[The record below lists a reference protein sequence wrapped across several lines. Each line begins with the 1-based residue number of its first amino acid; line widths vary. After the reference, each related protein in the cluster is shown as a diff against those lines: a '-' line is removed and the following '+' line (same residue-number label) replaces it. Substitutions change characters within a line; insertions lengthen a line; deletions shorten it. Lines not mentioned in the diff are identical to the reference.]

1 MLRRLRRT
9 TPVLPVLILVLGLTA
24 TVAGALLVD
33 RLGDIRDRQRFDS
46 VVDQANN
53 ALGGQLQTYVAI
65 LHAGAGLFAASQ
77 EVTHDEFRAF
87 AERVDLSGRY
97 VGIQGLGFSARIP
110 PGGDAALAARMR
122 AGGRPAFTFHRPP
135 GPPADE
141 RHAVL
146 FLEPEDA
153 RNRAAIGFDMYA
165 DPVRRQA
172 MARARDTGLAAM
184 SGKVELIQE
193 IDADKQAGFL
203 IYEPVYVGGD
213 RPETQ
218 EARRSALLG
227 FVYAPFRADDL
238 LQAVFA
244 GIDQGEFGYAVYNG
258 EVAPENLLAA
268 SLPPGGAVPVSA
280 MSATRQVSVAGGTW
294 TIVYEA
300 GPRFGPSAAHQLA
313 WVFAFGGLLATG
325 LVAIATW
332 RQGKARMA
340 AERELSARTAI
351 EARQKLLLDEL
362 NHRVKNTL
370 ATVQS
375 IAAQSLRQT
384 GDVESVRRNFEDRL
398 IALSHAHNLLTRD
411 AWRGANLAELA
422 EIELRP
428 YAGADGA
435 RIEIV
440 GPAAWL
446 SPNTA
451 VAMSMALHELTTN
464 AVKYGALSNAE
475 GHAALEWTL
484 TPVSADQ
491 ERLTLVWEEHGGP
504 PVTPPK
510 RRGFGSRLIVG
521 GLAHQLDGEVD
532 LSFRPQGVR
541 CVITFLAPSQV
552 ANEMMAVGQVA

>member
-1 MLRRLRRT
+1 LAGRSISTVLRRLRRT
-9 TPVLPVLILVLGLTA
+9 TPVLPILIVILGLAA
-24 TVAGALLVD
+24 TVSGALLVD
-33 RLGDIRDRQRFDS
+33 RVGDVRDRQRFDS
-46 VVDQANN
+46 VVDQANT
-53 ALGGQLQTYVAI
+53 ALNGQLQTYVAI

-97 VGIQGLGFSARIP
+97 GGIQGLGYSAQIAPER
-110 PGGDAALAARMR
+110 GGV
-122 AGGRPAFTFHRPP
+122 PA
-135 GPPADE
+135 

-153 RNRAAIGFDMYA
+153 RNQIAIGLDMYA
-165 DPVRRQA
+165 EPVRREA

-184 SGKVELIQE
+184 SGKVELVQE
-193 IDADKQAGFL
+193 IDENKQAGFL
-203 IYEPVYVGGD
+203 IYEPVYAGGAP
-213 RPETQ
+213 PETL
-218 EARRSALLG
+218 EARRSALRG

-238 LQAVFA
+238 LEAVFA
-244 GIDQGEFGYAVYNG
+244 AVDQREFGYAVYNG
-258 EVAPENLLAA
+258 DIAPENLLAA
-268 SLPPGGAVPVSA
+268 SVRTAADGAAPGL
-280 MSATRQVSVAGGTW
+280 SATRQVSVAGGSW

-300 GPRFGPSAAHQLA
+300 GSGFATSAAHGLA
-313 WVFAFGGLLATG
+313 WVFACGGLLATA
-325 LVAIATW
+325 LVAVATW

-340 AERELSARTAI
+340 AERELAARTAI

-428 YAGADGA
+428 YAGADRS

-440 GPAAWL
+440 GPAVWL

-464 AVKYGALSNAE
+464 AVKYGALSNPT
-475 GHAALEWTL
+475 GHVSLEWTL
-484 TPVSADQ
+484 SDAGAEQ
-491 ERLTLVWEEHGGP
+491 ERLTLIWEEQGGP
-504 PVTPPK
+504 PVAPPK

-521 GLAHQLDGEVD
+521 GLAHQLDGEVQ
-532 LSFRPQGVR
+532 LTFPVEGVR
-541 CVITFLAPSQV
+541 CVITFLAPRQV
-552 ANEMMAVGQVA
+552 AAEMMAVGQVA

>member
-1 MLRRLRRT
+1 MAGSSFSTALRRLRRT
-9 TPVLPVLILVLGLTA
+9 TPVLPILIVALGLAA
-24 TVAGALLVD
+24 TLSGALMVD
-33 RLGDIRDRQRFDS
+33 RVGDVRDRQRFDS
-46 VVDQANN
+46 LADQAND

-77 EVTHDEFRAF
+77 TVTRDEFRAF
-87 AERVDLSGRY
+87 AERVDLGGRY
-97 VGIQGLGFSARIP
+97 GGIQGLGYSAQITPER
-110 PGGDAALAARMR
+110 GGAEA
-122 AGGRPAFTFHRPP
+122 
-135 GPPADE
+135 

-153 RNRAAIGFDMYA
+153 RNRMAIGLDMYA
-165 DPVRRQA
+165 EPVRREA
-172 MARARDTGLAAM
+172 MSRARDTGLAAM
-184 SGKVELIQE
+184 SGKVELVQE
-193 IDADKQAGFL
+193 IDEHRQAGFL
-203 IYEPVYVGGD
+203 IYEPVYAGGA
-213 RPETQ
+213 PPATL
-218 EARRSALLG
+218 EARRSALAG
-227 FVYAPFRADDL
+227 FLYAPFRAGDL
-238 LQAVFA
+238 LQAVFD
-244 GIDQGEFGYAVYNG
+244 GIDQREFDYAVYNG
-258 EVAPENLLAA
+258 EIAPDNLLAA
-268 SLPPGGAVPVSA
+268 SAPASALDAGQASGLFAV
-280 MSATRQVSVAGGTW
+280 RQVSVAGGTW
-294 TIVYEA
+294 TIVYRA
-300 GPRFGPSAAHQLA
+300 GPGFGFSAAHELA
-313 WVFAFGGLLATG
+313 WIFACGGLLATG
-325 LVAIATW
+325 LVAVATW

-340 AERELSARTAI
+340 AERELAARIAI

-428 YAGADGA
+428 YAGPDGA
-435 RIEIV
+435 RIEII
-440 GPAAWL
+440 GPAVWL

-464 AVKYGALSNAE
+464 AVKYGALSNPT
-475 GHAALEWTL
+475 GHVALEWTL
-484 TPVSADQ
+484 SEATAEQ
-491 ERLTLVWEEHGGP
+491 ERLTLIWEEQGGP

-532 LSFRPQGVR
+532 LTFPAQGVR
-541 CVITFLAPSQV
+541 CVITFLTPRQV
-552 ANEMMAVGQVA
+552 AAEMMAVGKVA

>member
-1 MLRRLRRT
+1 LAGRSLSTTLRRLRRT
-9 TPVLPVLILVLGLTA
+9 TPVLPILIVILGLAA
-24 TVAGALLVD
+24 TLSGALVVD
-33 RLGDIRDRQRFDS
+33 RLGDVRDRQRFSS

-53 ALGGQLQTYVAI
+53 ALDGRFQTYVAI
-65 LHAGAGLFAASQ
+65 LHAAAGLFAASQ
-77 EVTHDEFRAF
+77 TVDHDEFRAF
-87 AERVDLSGRY
+87 AERVDLRGRY
-97 VGIQGLGFSARIP
+97 GGIQGLGYSAQT
-110 PGGDAALAARMR
+110 AAE
-122 AGGRPAFTFHRPP
+122 GRGTPA
-135 GPPADE
+135 

-153 RNRAAIGFDMYA
+153 RNQIAIGLDMYA
-165 DPVRRQA
+165 EPVRREA

-184 SGKVELIQE
+184 SGKVELVQE
-193 IDADKQAGFL
+193 IDENKQAGFL
-203 IYEPVYVGGD
+203 IYEPVYAGGEP
-213 RPETQ
+213 PETL
-218 EARRSALLG
+218 EARRSALRG

-238 LQAVFA
+238 LEAVFA
-244 GIDQGEFGYAVYNG
+244 GVDQREFGYAVYNG
-258 EVAPENLLAA
+258 EIAPENLLAA
-268 SLPPGGAVPVSA
+268 SDRAGDGDAPGL
-280 MSATRQVSVAGGTW
+280 SATRQVSVAGGAW

-300 GPRFGPSAAHQLA
+300 GSGFATSAAHGLA

-332 RQGKARMA
+332 RQGSARMA
-340 AERELSARTAI
+340 AERELAARTAI

-428 YAGADGA
+428 YAGADGS

-440 GPAAWL
+440 GPAVWL

-464 AVKYGALSNAE
+464 AVKYGALSNST
-475 GHAALEWTL
+475 GHVALEWSL
-484 TPVSADQ
+484 SGAGAEQ
-491 ERLTLVWEEHGGP
+491 ERLTLMWEEHGGP

-521 GLAHQLDGEVD
+521 GLAHQLDGQVE
-532 LSFRPQGVR
+532 LTFPAEGAR
-541 CVITFLAPSQV
+541 CVITFLAPRQV
-552 ANEMMAVGQVA
+552 AAEIMAVGQVA

>member
-1 MLRRLRRT
+1 MREWCTHERCEEGAGLLGRSLSTALRRLRRT
-9 TPVLPVLILVLGLTA
+9 TPVLPILIVILGLAA
-24 TVAGALLVD
+24 TLSGALLVE
-33 RLGDIRDRQRFDS
+33 RIGDVRDRQRFDNI
-46 VVDQANN
+46 VDQANT

-65 LHAGAGLFAASQ
+65 LHAGAGLFAASK
-77 EVTHDEFRAF
+77 EVTHDEFQAF

-97 VGIQGLGFSARIP
+97 VGIQGLGYSAQIAP
-110 PGGDAALAARMR
+110 EGP
-122 AGGRPAFTFHRPP
+122 GRPA
-135 GPPADE
+135 

-153 RNRAAIGFDMYA
+153 RNQIAIGLDMYA
-165 DPVRRQA
+165 EPVRREA
-172 MARARDTGLAAM
+172 MSRARDTGLAAM
-184 SGKVELIQE
+184 SGKVELVQE
-193 IDADKQAGFL
+193 IDENKQAGFL
-203 IYEPVYVGGD
+203 IYEPVYAGGGL
-213 RPETQ
+213 PGTVE
-218 EARRSALLG
+218 ERRSALLG
-227 FVYAPFRADDL
+227 FVYAPFRAGDL
-238 LQAVFA
+238 LQAVFS
-244 GIDQGEFGYAVYNG
+244 GIDRSEFDYAVYNG

-268 SLPPGGAVPVSA
+268 SVPDRRQASA
-280 MSATRQVSVAGGTW
+280 SDMTTVRQVSVAGGAW
-294 TIVYEA
+294 TIVYRA
-300 GPRFGPSAAHQLA
+300 GPDFGSSAAHGLA
-313 WVFAFGGLLATG
+313 WVFACGGLLATG
-325 LVAIATW
+325 LVAVATW
-332 RQGKARMA
+332 RQGAARMA
-340 AERELSARTAI
+340 AERELAARTAI

-428 YAGADGA
+428 YAGTDGA

-440 GPAAWL
+440 GPAVWL

-464 AVKYGALSNAE
+464 AVKYGALSNPT
-475 GHAALEWTL
+475 GHVALEWTL
-484 TPVSADQ
+484 SEAGAEQ
-491 ERLTLVWEEHGGP
+491 ERLTLVWTEHGGP

-521 GLAHQLDGEVD
+521 GLAHQLDGEVE
-532 LSFRPQGVR
+532 LTFPVGGVR
-541 CVITFLAPSQV
+541 CVITFLAPRQV
-552 ANEMMAVGQVA
+552 TAEMMAVGQVA

>member
-9 TPVLPVLILVLGLTA
+9 TPVLPILIVILGLAA
-24 TVAGALLVD
+24 TVSGALLVD
-33 RLGDIRDRQRFDS
+33 RVGDVRDRQRFDS
-46 VVDQANN
+46 VVDQANT
-53 ALGGQLQTYVAI
+53 ALNGQLQTYVAI

-97 VGIQGLGFSARIP
+97 GGIQGLGYSAQIAPER
-110 PGGDAALAARMR
+110 GGV
-122 AGGRPAFTFHRPP
+122 PA
-135 GPPADE
+135 

-153 RNRAAIGFDMYA
+153 RNQIAIGLDMYA
-165 DPVRRQA
+165 EPVRREA

-184 SGKVELIQE
+184 SGKVELVQE
-193 IDADKQAGFL
+193 IDENKQAGFL
-203 IYEPVYVGGD
+203 IYEPVYAGGAP
-213 RPETQ
+213 PETL
-218 EARRSALLG
+218 EARRSALRG

-238 LQAVFA
+238 LEAVFA
-244 GIDQGEFGYAVYNG
+244 AVDQREFGYAVYNG
-258 EVAPENLLAA
+258 DIAPENLLAA
-268 SLPPGGAVPVSA
+268 SVRTAADGAAPGL
-280 MSATRQVSVAGGTW
+280 SATRQVSVAGGSW

-300 GPRFGPSAAHQLA
+300 GSGFATSAAHGLA
-313 WVFAFGGLLATG
+313 WVFACGGLLATA
-325 LVAIATW
+325 LVAVATW

-340 AERELSARTAI
+340 AERELAARTAI

-428 YAGADGA
+428 YAGADRS

-440 GPAAWL
+440 GPAVWL

-464 AVKYGALSNAE
+464 AVKYGALSNPT
-475 GHAALEWTL
+475 GHVSLEWTL
-484 TPVSADQ
+484 SDAGAEQ
-491 ERLTLVWEEHGGP
+491 ERLTLIWEEQGGP
-504 PVTPPK
+504 PVAPPK

-521 GLAHQLDGEVD
+521 GLAHQLDGEVQ
-532 LSFRPQGVR
+532 LTFPVEGVR
-541 CVITFLAPSQV
+541 CVITFLAPRQV
-552 ANEMMAVGQVA
+552 AAEMMAVGQVA

>member
-1 MLRRLRRT
+1 MHEWCTQRRCGEGADLAGRSHSTALRRLRRT
-9 TPVLPVLILVLGLTA
+9 TPVLPILIVILGLAA
-24 TVAGALLVD
+24 TLSGALLVD
-33 RLGDIRDRQRFDS
+33 RLGDVRDRQRFNS

-53 ALGGQLQTYVAI
+53 ALDGRLETYVAI
-65 LHAGAGLFAASQ
+65 LHAAAGLFAAS
-77 EVTHDEFRAF
+77 ETVNHDEFRAF
-87 AERVDLSGRY
+87 AERVDLRGRY
-97 VGIQGLGFSARIP
+97 GGIQGLGYSAQIATEGR
-110 PGGDAALAARMR
+110 GTR
-122 AGGRPAFTFHRPP
+122 A
-135 GPPADE
+135 

-153 RNRAAIGFDMYA
+153 RNQIAIGLDMYA
-165 DPVRRQA
+165 EPVRREA

-184 SGKVELIQE
+184 SGKVELVQE
-193 IDADKQAGFL
+193 IDEHKQAGFL
-203 IYEPVYVGGD
+203 IYEPVYVGGEPPATLD
-213 RPETQ
+213 V
-218 EARRSALLG
+218 RRRTLAG

-244 GIDQGEFGYAVYNG
+244 GVDQSEFGYAVYNG
-258 EVAPENLLAA
+258 EVARENLLAA
-268 SLPPGGAVPVSA
+268 SAPDKGGAGAAGLSA
-280 MSATRQVSVAGGTW
+280 VRQVSVAGGVW
-294 TIVYEA
+294 TIVYRA
-300 GPRFGPSAAHQLA
+300 GPGFGSSAAHQLA
-313 WVFAFGGLLATG
+313 WIFAFGGLLATG

-332 RQGKARMA
+332 RQGSARMA
-340 AERELSARTAI
+340 AERELAARTAI

-428 YAGADGA
+428 YAGADGS

-440 GPAAWL
+440 GPAVWL

-464 AVKYGALSNAE
+464 AVKYGALSNPT
-475 GHAALEWTL
+475 GHVALEWTL
-484 TPVSADQ
+484 SEAGAEQ
-491 ERLTLVWEEHGGP
+491 ERLTLRWEEHGGP
-504 PVTPPK
+504 PVTPPT

-521 GLAHQLDGEVD
+521 GLAHQLDGQVELTFPAD
-532 LSFRPQGVR
+532 GVR
-541 CVITFLAPSQV
+541 CVITFLTPRQA
-552 ANEMMAVGQVA
+552 AAEIMAVGQVA